1 MPVLEILHNFRKSG
15 KKGLAVL
22 LDPDKESTIGLKDR
36 IGILAKAE
44 PDFFFVGGSLITGNS
59 FQILVEA
66 IRKTCEIPV
75 VIFPGSNLHIHGDA
89 DGILLLS
96 LISGRNPELLIGQHV
111 AAAPILKNADLEIL
125 PTGYML
131 VDGGRPTTVS
141 YMSNTAPIPS
151 DKPEIAVC
159 TAMAGEMLGLKLLY
173 LDAGSGALTPVP
185 AEMIRQVKGASGIPL
200 LAGGGIR
207 SAAQARDA
215 WEAGADCI
223 VVGNALESSPE
234 LINELA
240 LARRQWH

>member
-1 MPVLEILHNFRKSG
+1 
-15 KKGLAVL
+15 
-22 LDPDKESTIGLKDR
+22 
-36 IGILAKAE
+36 
-44 PDFFFVGGSLITGNS
+44 
-59 FQILVEA
+59 
-66 IRKTCEIPV
+66 
-75 VIFPGSNLHIHGDA
+75 
-89 DGILLLS
+89 
-96 LISGRNPELLIGQHV
+96 
-111 AAAPILKNADLEIL
+111 
-125 PTGYML
+125 
-131 VDGGRPTTVS
+131 
-141 YMSNTAPIPS
+141 MSNTAPIPS